1 MKTQIIFALAAVA
14 AVSGVAF
21 TVEASPRASAS
32 GFAVVDSSGTLVR
45 GTAIGVSRAG
55 DGFYIVNFDHAVKKC
70 VFTAT
75 TGSATTGTPPAGFA
89 TVVGSGNDPDGVIVT
104 TYDTTGAAADYSF
117 HLNVRC

>member
-1 MKTQIIFALAAVA
+1 MKTHRILVLAAALIASA
-14 AVSGVAF
+14 ATTAADSSRV
-21 TVEASPRASAS
+21 TAS

-45 GTAIGVSRAG
+45 GNALNVSHAG
-55 DGFYIVNFDHAVKKC
+55 DGFYIVDFDHSVKKC